1 MTYWIMKRYN
11 DELEEIYRMYGEKRI
26 DVRLETLIKGCLEED
41 FLKPIC
47 ENKFSDKD
55 LYLCFDHKLKLIEI
69 FLDMRN
75 DYRRY
80 LEEINKM
87 EAKGFQIRNRALSMY
102 KDTIYSFLN
111 RYRHRILNFLYGDKI
126 K

>member
-1 MTYWIMKRYN
+1 MTDWIMKRYN
-11 DELEEIYRMYGEKRI
+11 DELKEIYGMYGEKRI
-26 DVRLETLIKGCLEED
+26 DVTLESLIMGCLGED

-47 ENKFSDKD
+47 ENEFSDKA
-55 LYLCFDHKLKLIEI
+55 LCLCFDHKLKLIEI

-87 EAKGFQIRNRALSMY
+87 EAKGFQIRKRALSVY
-102 KDTIYSFLN
+102 DDTIRSFLN